1 MKQKT
6 QKSAVLSLL
15 KKGRTLNW
23 LNTFEL
29 TGCSSIA
36 RRIHD
41 FEKLGYKF
49 KREKKVF
56 KTRYGTSGMFL
67 NYTLD
72 KRTTPK
78 NLID

>member
-41 FEKLGYKF
+41 FEKLGY
-49 KREKKVF
+49 VF

-72 KRTTPK
+72 KKTTPK